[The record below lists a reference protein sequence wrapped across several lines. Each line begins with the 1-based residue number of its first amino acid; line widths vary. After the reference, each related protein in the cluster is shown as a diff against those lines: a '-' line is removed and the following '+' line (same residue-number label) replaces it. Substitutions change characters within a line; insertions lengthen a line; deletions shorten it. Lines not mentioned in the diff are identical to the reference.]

1 MTISNPAEF
10 HETADAFM
18 RAKTPTPQLVHAFA
32 ASFAQVV
39 ANGCKDKVAVI
50 LPGNVKVE
58 RTQK

>member
-1 MTISNPAEF
+1 MTIPNRQEF
-10 HETADAFM
+10 QEAADAFM

-58 RTQK
+58 RRGK